1 MGFLMAPSPSV
12 RIATV
17 SFSLCRDTWMKKICR
32 GFLGL
37 KITKSMKKSGAGV
50 RTSASELSRCLP
62 VVKNFFIQAAPRG
75 EEATP

>member
-1 MGFLMAPSPSV
+1 MAPSSSV

-17 SFSLCRDTWMKKICR
+17 SFSLCRDTWMKKICP

-37 KITKSMKKSGAGV
+37 KIPKSKKMIRAGV

-62 VVKNFFIQAAPRG
+62 VVKNFFFQAAPRG
-75 EEATP
+75 EEAAP